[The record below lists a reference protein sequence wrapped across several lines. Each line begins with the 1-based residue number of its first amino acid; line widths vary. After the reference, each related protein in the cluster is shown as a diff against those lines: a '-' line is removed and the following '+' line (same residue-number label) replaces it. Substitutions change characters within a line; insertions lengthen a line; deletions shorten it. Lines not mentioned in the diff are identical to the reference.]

1 MKIALFDIDSKIPN
15 LALMKLSSYYKSRGC
30 HVALSRKPELIS
42 ADLHFASVV
51 FYSDKSMAK
60 IQRLNELY
68 GREIV
73 IGGTGADLET
83 SLANEVD
90 RCFPDYTLYA
100 HTHHAI
106 GFLTRGCNKRCD
118 FCVVPTKEGRLQTNY
133 SNFDDFVPKGQQ
145 NVMLLDNNLLASPT
159 ASDLLTEAV
168 KRQFKINFS
177 QTLDIQ
183 YLNEEL
189 YDATRCGCRR
199 RGGRR
204 RQPGDDSLDHHQLGR
219 LQARW

>member
-1 MKIALFDIDSKIPN
+1 MAL
-15 LALMKLSSYYKSRGC
+15 LGSSHRG
-30 HVALSRKPELIS
+30 LGLRIRRS
-42 ADLHFASVV
+42 LHFGGTAGV
-51 FYSDKSMAK
+51 FRRFTGSRSGRTVIDLAGQQLVKQLMERK

-204 RQPGDDSLDHHQLGR
+204 RQPGDDSWDHHQLGR